1 LEAAVPVLLS
11 LSDILLCDY
20 LVSSTPIMNRLG
32 SRLEDSISW
41 ASISGCDWSN
51 SQTVSELHSHA
62 GREIA
67 RQLYFPLFSHQ
78 VSRGLKV
85 GYLILTDPPRY
96 RSTPATME
104 DIMELEIW
112 LNETFGSL
120 DTGSSITELDPVT
133 EDPVP
138 DANFPLHAL
147 PAHDVAIT
155 DGDVLPTETSTENVP
170 TVIDSGGEMA
180 LVKRRYAA
188 RPMDLY

>member
-1 LEAAVPVLLS
+1 
-11 LSDILLCDY
+11 
-20 LVSSTPIMNRLG
+20 
-32 SRLEDSISW
+32 
-41 ASISGCDWSN
+41 
-51 SQTVSELHSHA
+51 
-62 GREIA
+62 
-67 RQLYFPLFSHQ
+67 
-78 VSRGLKV
+78 
-85 GYLILTDPPRY
+85 
-96 RSTPATME
+96 ME